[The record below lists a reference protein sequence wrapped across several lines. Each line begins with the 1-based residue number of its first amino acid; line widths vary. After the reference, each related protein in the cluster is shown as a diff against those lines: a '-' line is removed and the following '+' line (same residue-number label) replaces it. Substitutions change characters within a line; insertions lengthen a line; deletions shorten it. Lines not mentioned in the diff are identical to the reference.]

1 MPPTTEA
8 PGYLVDSLDDP
19 EPELPE
25 LEEPVALGVELE
37 EPDELG
43 VELEEPVAPELDE
56 PLALC
61 SRWHCSSAAPLKP
74 VQSGFTPAVPVE
86 AGSDALPV
94 EEEVPLVDGV
104 ALLDDDPLLGV
115 LPLEPLPLDMLPLA
129 LELSVPDDPL
139 VLCAHDTV
147 AKPSRDA
154 VIAALSTFI
163 FMAGIPLGLGLPRR

>member
-1 MPPTTEA
+1 V
-8 PGYLVDSLDDP
+8 LDSLEEP

-37 EPDELG
+37 EPAELG

-61 SRWHCSSAAPLKP
+61 SRWHCSSAAPVKP
-74 VQSGFTPAVPVE
+74 VQSGLAPAVPVE
-86 AGSDALPV
+86 AGSDAVPV
-94 EEEVPLVDGV
+94 EGEVPLVDGV

-115 LPLEPLPLDMLPLA
+115 LLLELLPLDVPLA

-139 VLCAHDTV
+139 VLCAHDAV
-147 AKPSRDA
+147 ARPSRDA
-154 VIAALSTFI
+154 VIAALSTFN